1 MLSNIFYCIL
11 FFILLII
18 LCFVVRRLATFK
30 FNRQKVNLLFKTML
44 GNLLFIVSL
53 GLLLAAHFYFMDL
66 SWSDRHMILSA
77 VISVILLELFGY
89 LTCKFYKSM
98 YKFRKIREYVIS
110 IECINKDLL
119 FMATLVCLIIVFFY
133 DTEFIAVEIGYLC
146 GKIFDYLKKNK
157 KTEVLQNTIIPILFI
172 LAGFWIQN
180 FSIRTMIIGVLF
192 LAIII
197 FVYITRS
204 CGYIKKEV

>member
-1 MLSNIFYCIL
+1 M
-11 FFILLII
+11 
-18 LCFVVRRLATFK
+18 R
-30 FNRQKVNLLFKTML
+30 

-53 GLLLAAHFYFMDL
+53 GLLLAAHFYLMDL
-66 SWSDRHMILSA
+66 SWFKRHMILSA
-77 VISVILLELFGY
+77 VISVILLELLGY
-89 LTCKFYKSM
+89 LTCWFYKFM
-98 YKFRKIREYVIS
+98 YKFRKIREYIIS
-110 IECINKDLL
+110 IKCINKDLL
-119 FMATLVCLIIVFFY
+119 FMATLVCLIIVFLY

>member
-30 FNRQKVNLLFKTML
+30 FNRQKVNLLFKTMR

-98 YKFRKIREYVIS
+98 YKFHKIREYIIS

-133 DTEFIAVEIGYLC
+133 DTEFIATEIGYLC
-146 GKIFDYLKKNK
+146 GKVFDYLKKNK
-157 KTEVLQNTIIPILFI
+157 KTEVLQNTIVPILFI

-180 FSIRTMIIGVLF
+180 FSISIIIIGILI
-192 LAIII
+192 LTIIA